1 MKFYI
6 IGDRQTVLG
15 FRLVGIEGTDVEDRE
30 EALSAL
36 RTAVSKKDVGIILIT
51 EKVAGKMRDEV
62 EARLYGMGF
71 PLVLEIP
78 DASGPSPDR
87 PKIEELV
94 RKAIGIS
101 I

>member
-1 MKFYI
+1 MKFHV

-15 FRLVGIEGTDVEDRE
+15 FRLVGVEGTVATERE
-30 EALSAL
+30 EALTAL
-36 RTAVSKKDVGIILIT
+36 HEAVEAADTGIVLVT
-51 EKVAGKMRDEV
+51 EAVAGKIRDEA

-78 DASGPSPDR
+78 DASGPAEDR
-87 PKIEELV
+87 PEIDEIV
-94 RKAIGIS
+94 RKAVGIS

>member
-1 MKFYI
+1 MKFFV

-15 FRLVGIEGTDVEDRE
+15 FRLVGIEGIAAGERED
-30 EALSAL
+30 ALDAL
-36 RTAVSKKDVGIILIT
+36 DAAVARKDVGIVLIT
-51 EKVAGKMRDEV
+51 ETIADKVRDEV
-62 EARLYGMGF
+62 DARLYGMGF

-78 DASGPSPDR
+78 DASGPSPRR
-87 PKIEELV
+87 PKIEDVV

>member
-1 MKFYI
+1 MKFFVM
-6 IGDRQTVLG
+6 GDRQTVLG
-15 FRLVGIEGTDVEDRE
+15 FRLVGIEGKQVEERDDALAALD
-30 EALSAL
+30 EAVL
-36 RTAVSKKDVGIILIT
+36 RKDLGIVLVTEAVANRI
-51 EKVAGKMRDEV
+51 RDEV

-78 DASGPSPDR
+78 DASGPSPER
-87 PKIEELV
+87 PSIEDVV

>member
-1 MKFYI
+1 MKFFV

-15 FRLVGIEGTDVEDRE
+15 FRLVGIEGRTVTERE
-30 EALSAL
+30 EALTVLAE
-36 RTAVSKKDVGIILIT
+36 AVSSKDIGIVLIT
-51 EKVAGKMRDEV
+51 EAVASKVRDEV
-62 EARLYGMGF
+62 DARLFGIGF

-78 DASGPSPDR
+78 DALGPSPER
-87 PKIEELV
+87 MKIEEVV

>member
-1 MKFYI
+1 MKFYV

-15 FRLVGIEGTDVEDRE
+15 FRLVGIEGVEAEDRGD
-30 EALSAL
+30 ALAAL
-36 RTAVSKKDVGIILIT
+36 KDAAAREGVGIILIT
-51 EKVAGKMRDEV
+51 EKVAARIRDEV

-78 DASGPSPDR
+78 DSGGPSPER
-87 PKIEELV
+87 PPLEDVV

>member
-1 MKFYI
+1 MKFFV

-15 FRLVGIEGTDVEDRE
+15 FRLVGIEGTVAGERED
-30 EALSAL
+30 ALDAL
-36 RTAVSKKDVGIILIT
+36 NAVVTRKDVGIVLIT
-51 EKVAGKMRDEV
+51 EMIADKVRDEV
-62 EARLYGMGF
+62 DARLYGMGF

-78 DASGPSPDR
+78 DASGPSPQR
-87 PKIEELV
+87 PKIEDVV

>member
-1 MKFYI
+1 MKFYV

-15 FRLVGIEGTDVEDRE
+15 FRLVGIEGTDVAGRE
-30 EALSAL
+30 EAVAAL
-36 RTAVSKKDVGIILIT
+36 KATVARTDIGIILIT
-51 EKVAGKMRDEV
+51 ETIAGQMRDEV

-78 DASGPSPDR
+78 DLKGPSADR
-87 PKIEELV
+87 PPLEDIV
-94 RKAIGIS
+94 RKAIGIT

>member
-1 MKFYI
+1 MKFYV

-15 FRLVGIEGTDVEDRE
+15 FRLVGIEGTDVTDRD
-30 EALSAL
+30 EALAAL
-36 RTAVSKKDVGIILIT
+36 KTVVAEKEVGIVLIT
-51 EKVAGKMRDEV
+51 EAIAGQVRDEV

-78 DASGPSPDR
+78 DSQGPSPDR
-87 PKIEELV
+87 PGIEDIV

>member
-1 MKFYI
+1 MKFYV

-15 FRLVGIEGTDVEDRE
+15 FRLVGIEGADVASRD
-30 EALSAL
+30 EALAAL
-36 RTAVSKKDVGIILIT
+36 RTAVAGKEVGIILIT
-51 EKVAGKMRDEV
+51 ETIAGQVRDEV

-78 DASGPSPDR
+78 DSHGPSPDR
-87 PKIEELV
+87 PAIDDIV
-94 RKAIGIS
+94 RKAIGIN